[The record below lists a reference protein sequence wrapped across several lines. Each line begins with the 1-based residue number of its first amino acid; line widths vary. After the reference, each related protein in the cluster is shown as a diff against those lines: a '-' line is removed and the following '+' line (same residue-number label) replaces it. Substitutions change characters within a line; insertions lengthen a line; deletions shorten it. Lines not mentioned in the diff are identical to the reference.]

1 MNALQS
7 LKVHSEREN
16 LNGREQHRSDHHDM
30 EAVGVEQIKTAQGG
44 FIGVDVGGTH
54 TDVAV
59 LLDGQ
64 VERGKALTTYD
75 DFSRGVLEAVTVAA
89 NRFGMSLGELLA
101 RTDLFVNGTT
111 VVTNTITELR
121 GCSVGL
127 LVTSGFRDVLRFA
140 GGPRLSVLDDHLQVN
155 VPDLL
160 SRSAIAEIEE
170 RIDWAGLEVVP
181 LDEAQ
186 VVAEL
191 RRLVEVEQVEALAIC
206 FLHSYANDAHER
218 RVLALARDLYPDLF
232 ISASHEVY
240 PVAGETRRFTTT
252 VLNSFVHRDA
262 QIYLDSLSG
271 QLRDSGLAGGLMFFQ
286 GLGGG
291 ISLGRARTN
300 PLALLGSGPA
310 AGAIGANELARRMGE
325 SRVLLGDMGGTSFDT
340 GIIVDNEV
348 KIAKNLDIGLFQT
361 GVNIVDVISVGAG
374 GGSIASIGERGVPIV
389 GPRSA
394 SSTPG
399 PAALGRGGLEPTVTD
414 AMVVLGFID
423 PERYLDGRVRLYP
436 EKSVEALESVYAERF
451 GWTAPEAARAVHDLA
466 VVNMA
471 TAVREVSVNRGYDPR
486 DFLFLAY
493 GGTLPMFAGQI
504 AKRLG
509 IARVVM
515 PANSSVFCARGLL
528 AAEFVVRRDQA
539 ARWDLSRPSDAG
551 SVNHIIERLLE
562 ESLTALTEEGFGPD
576 SITQRVT
583 ADLRFRGQSFELSI
597 DLSGRTLT
605 PDDAASITSQF
616 TTTYEQTY
624 GSGTAWKD
632 VPVVMVNVS
641 VTATGSFPSRREQEQ
656 TDSSDVYL
664 PLESAQTRRRVISLP
679 ETGESVEVPIYSAD
693 LLKPGMVVAG
703 PTIIDARDTTIYVPS
718 SCTVE
723 LDSYGNFV
731 MEVK

>member
-1 MNALQS
+1 
-7 LKVHSEREN
+7 
-16 LNGREQHRSDHHDM
+16 
-30 EAVGVEQIKTAQGG
+30 VEQDRVGGG

-59 LLDGQ
+59 LYRG
-64 VERGKALTTYD
+64 VIERGKALTTYD
-75 DFSRGVLEAVTVAA
+75 DFSRGVLEAVSVAA
-89 NRFGMSLGELLA
+89 GRFGLSLGELLA
-101 RTDLFVNGTT
+101 DTDLFVNGTT

-160 SRSAIAEIEE
+160 SRSSIVEVDE
-170 RIDWAGLEVVP
+170 RVAWDGSILVP
-181 LDEAQ
+181 LDDEA
-186 VVAEL
+186 VVKQI
-191 RRLVEVEQVEALAIC
+191 RHLVEVEKVDSLAIC
-206 FLHSYANDAHER
+206 FMHSYANGAHER
-218 RVLALARDLYPDLF
+218 RVLEMARGQYPDLF

-262 QIYLDSLSG
+262 QVYLDSLG
-271 QLRDSGLAGGLMFFQ
+271 DQLKASGLAGGLMFFQ

-291 ISLGRARTN
+291 ISLERARSN

-310 AGAIGANELARRMGE
+310 AGAIGANELAKRMGE

-340 GIIVDNEV
+340 GIIVGNQV
-348 KIAKNLDIGLFQT
+348 KVAKNLDIDLFQT

-374 GGSIASIGERGVPIV
+374 GGSIASIGERGVPEV

-394 SSTPG
+394 GSTPG
-399 PAALGRGGLEPTVTD
+399 PAALGRGGTEPTVTD

-423 PERYLDGRVRLYP
+423 PSRYLDGRVALYP
-436 EKSVEALESVYAERF
+436 EKSAEALERVYRPAF
-451 GWTAPEAARAVHDLA
+451 GWNAVDAACAVHDLA

-504 AKRLG
+504 ARRLG
-509 IARVVM
+509 IKRVVM

-528 AAEFVVRRDQA
+528 AADFVVRRDQA
-539 ARWDLSRPSDAG
+539 ARWDLSRPEDFA
-551 SVNHIIERLLE
+551 SVNDIVKRLLHD
-562 ESLTALTEEGFGPD
+562 SRAALGEEGFDDGR
-576 SITQRVT
+576 IHQRVT
-583 ADLRFRGQSFELSI
+583 ADLRFRGQSFELTV
-597 DLSGRTLT
+597 DLPDRELT
-605 PDDAASITSQF
+605 AEDAAAISEQF
-616 TTTYEQTY
+616 ETIYEETY

-641 VTATGSFPSRREQEQ
+641 VTATGTFPRPAHLMPDGPDHPADSGSALLGRRRIC
-656 TDSSDVYL
+656 L
-664 PLESAQTRRRVISLP
+664 PEIRQTR
-679 ETGESVEVPIYSAD
+679 EVPIYAAAR
-693 LLKPGMVVAG
+693 LTPGAVVAG
-703 PTIIDARDTTIYVPS
+703 PAIIDASDTTVYVPLD
-718 SCTVE
+718 CE
-723 LDSYGNFV
+723 LTIDEHGNFV
-731 MEVK
+731 MEVS

>member
-1 MNALQS
+1 MDQ
-7 LKVHSEREN
+7 E
-16 LNGREQHRSDHHDM
+16 
-30 EAVGVEQIKTAQGG
+30 EASRGG

-59 LLDGQ
+59 LLDGK

-89 NRFGMSLGELLA
+89 GRYGLSLGELLA

-170 RIDWAGLEVVP
+170 RVDWSGHELVPLHEDEVV
-181 LDEAQ
+181 A
-186 VVAEL
+186 AL
-191 RRLVEVEQVEALAIC
+191 RHLVEVEKVESLAIC

-218 RVLALARDLYPDLF
+218 RVLDIARGMYPDLF

-262 QIYLDSLSG
+262 QVYLDSLG
-271 QLRDSGLAGGLMFFQ
+271 EQLHASGLAGGLMFFQ

-291 ISLGRARTN
+291 ISLNRARTN

-325 SRVLLGDMGGTSFDT
+325 PRVLLGDMGGTSFDT

-348 KIAKNLDIGLFQT
+348 KIAKNLDIELFQT

-374 GGSIASIGERGVPIV
+374 GGSIASIGERGVPQV

-399 PAALGRGGLEPTVTD
+399 PAALGRGGTEPTVTD

-423 PERYLDGRVRLYP
+423 PERYLDGRVPLYP
-436 EKSVEALESVYAERF
+436 EKSIAALETVYADRF
-451 GWTAPEAARAVHDLA
+451 GWSAIEAARAVHDLA

-504 AKRLG
+504 ARRLG
-509 IARVVM
+509 IKRVVM

-528 AAEFVVRRDQA
+528 SADFVVRRDQA
-539 ARWDLSRPSDAG
+539 ARWDLSQPEG
-551 SVNHIIERLLE
+551 VESVNLIIKRLLAD
-562 ESLTALTEEGFGPD
+562 SRAALTEEGFGEENID
-576 SITQRVT
+576 QRVT
-583 ADLRFRGQSFELSI
+583 ADLRYRGQSFELTTVLPDRS
-597 DLSGRTLT
+597 LT
-605 PDDAASITSQF
+605 TSDPEAITAEF
-616 TTTYEQTY
+616 KTTYEQTY

-641 VTATGSFPSRREQEQ
+641 VTATGSFPQRREEQ
-656 TDSSDVYL
+656 MSSAGDGA
-664 PLESAQTRRRVISLP
+664 SRVDAVHNRSRQISLP
-679 ETGESVEVPIYSAD
+679 ETGELVEVPIYSAD
-693 LLKPGMVVAG
+693 DLRPGMVVAG
-703 PTIIDARDTTIYVPS
+703 PTIIDARDTTIYVPVD
-718 SCTVE
+718 CAVE
-723 LDSYGNFV
+723 LDSFGNFV
-731 MEVK
+731 MEVN

>member
-1 MNALQS
+1 MLV
-7 LKVHSEREN
+7 LKVPFYSDN
-16 LNGREQHRSDHHDM
+16 LNGGMAARGRDDATAERQCDVAQDQ
-30 EAVGVEQIKTAQGG
+30 VGNGG

-59 LLDGQ
+59 LYEGR

-75 DFSRGVLEAVTVAA
+75 DFSQGVLEAVTVAA
-89 NRFGMSLGELLA
+89 GRFGLSLGELLA

-127 LVTSGFRDVLRFA
+127 LVTAGFRDVLRFA

-170 RIDWAGLEVVP
+170 RVDWAGDVLVP
-181 LDEAQ
+181 LDDEQ
-186 VVAEL
+186 VVAQL
-191 RRLVEVEQVEALAIC
+191 RYLVEEQKVDSLAIC
-206 FLHSYANDAHER
+206 LMHSYANESHER
-218 RVLALARDLYPDLF
+218 RVLDLAREMYPDLF
-232 ISASHEVY
+232 VSTSHEVY
-240 PVAGETRRFTTT
+240 PVVGETRRFTTT

-262 QIYLDSLSG
+262 QVYLDSLG
-271 QLRDSGLAGGLMFFQ
+271 EQLRASGLAGGLMFFQ

-291 ISLGRARTN
+291 ISLNRARSN

-310 AGAIGANELARRMGE
+310 AGAIGANELAKKMGE
-325 SRVLLGDMGGTSFDT
+325 PRVLLGDMGGTSFDT

-348 KIAKNLDIGLFQT
+348 KVAKNLEIDLFQT

-374 GGSIASIGERGVPIV
+374 GGSIASIGERGVPQV

-399 PAALGRGGLEPTVTD
+399 PAALGRGGTEPTVTD

-423 PERYLDGRVRLYP
+423 PERYLDGRVPLYP
-436 EKSVEALESVYAERF
+436 EKSVAALEDVYAEPF
-451 GWTAPEAARAVHDLA
+451 GWSAVEAACAVHDLA

-504 AKRLG
+504 ARRLG
-509 IARVVM
+509 IRRVVM

-528 AAEFVVRRDQA
+528 AADFVVRRDQA
-539 ARWDLSRPSDAG
+539 ARWDLSQPEG
-551 SVNHIIERLLE
+551 VESVNLIVKRLLFD
-562 ESLTALTEEGFGPD
+562 SRTALTDEGFDEGQI
-576 SITQRVT
+576 SQRVT
-583 ADLRFRGQSFELSI
+583 ADLRYRGQSFELTI
-597 DLSGRTLT
+597 DLPHRQLTAADAADIAAQFGRT
-605 PDDAASITSQF
+605 
-616 TTTYEQTY
+616 YEETY
-624 GSGTAWKD
+624 GSGTAWKN

-641 VTATGSFPSRREQEQ
+641 VTATGAFSRPVEQCPAAGDGAASLKTARLGSRR
-656 TDSSDVYL
+656 
-664 PLESAQTRRRVISLP
+664 ICLP
-679 ETGESVEVPIYSAD
+679 ETRDVTDVPIYAATRLD
-693 LLKPGMVVAG
+693 PGMSVSG
-703 PTIIDARDTTIYVPS
+703 PTIIDAGDTTIYVPVD
-718 SCTVE
+718 CE
-723 LDSYGNFV
+723 LALDQHGNFV
-731 MEVK
+731 MEVSR

>member
-1 MNALQS
+1 M
-7 LKVHSEREN
+7 
-16 LNGREQHRSDHHDM
+16 EQHHGGS
-30 EAVGVEQIKTAQGG
+30 GG

-59 LLDGQ
+59 LYGGK

-89 NRFGMSLGELLA
+89 GRFGLSLGELLA

-160 SRSAIAEIEE
+160 SRSAIAEVEE
-170 RIDWAGLEVVP
+170 RVTWDGTVLVP
-181 LDEAQ
+181 LDEDE
-186 VVAEL
+186 VAARL
-191 RRLVEVEQVEALAIC
+191 RHLVEEEQVDSLAIC
-206 FLHSYANDAHER
+206 LMHSYANETHER
-218 RVLALARDLYPDLF
+218 RVLQIAREMYPDLF
-232 ISASHEVY
+232 ISTSHEVF

-262 QIYLDSLSG
+262 QVYLDSLGS
-271 QLRDSGLAGGLMFFQ
+271 QLTASGLAGGLMFFQ

-291 ISLGRARTN
+291 ISLDRARTN

-310 AGAIGANELARRMGE
+310 AGAIGANELAKRMGE

-340 GIIVDNEV
+340 GIIVNNEV
-348 KIAKNLDIGLFQT
+348 KVAKNLDIDLFQT

-374 GGSIASIGERGVPIV
+374 GGSIAAIGERGVPTV

-399 PAALGRGGLEPTVTD
+399 PAALGRGGTEPTVTD

-423 PERYLDGRVRLYP
+423 PARYLDGRVPLYP
-436 EKSVEALESVYAERF
+436 EKSAAALENVYREPF
-451 GWTAPEAARAVHDLA
+451 GWSASEAACAVHDLA

-504 AKRLG
+504 ARRLG
-509 IARVVM
+509 IGRVVM

-528 AAEFVVRRDQA
+528 AADFVVRRDQA
-539 ARWDLSRPSDAG
+539 ARWDLSQPELVE
-551 SVNHIIERLLE
+551 SVNLIIKRLLM
-562 ESLTALTEEGFGPD
+562 ESATALSEEGFGED
-576 SITQRVT
+576 RVHQRVS
-583 ADLRFRGQSFELSI
+583 ADLRFRGQSFELTI
-597 DLSGRTLT
+597 DLPDRPLT
-605 PDDAASITSQF
+605 ESDAEDIAKQF
-616 TTTYEQTY
+616 HVTYEETY

-632 VPVVMVNVS
+632 VPVTMVSVS
-641 VTATGSFPSRREQEQ
+641 VTATGSFPRPAEEPPVAGNGAAGLDGARLGSRL
-656 TDSSDVYL
+656 VC
-664 PLESAQTRRRVISLP
+664 LP
-679 ETGESVEVPIYSAD
+679 ETRETVEIPIYLASRLDPGMSVE
-693 LLKPGMVVAG
+693 G
-703 PTIIDARDTTIYVPS
+703 PTIIDAGDTTIYVPVD
-718 SCTVE
+718 CE
-723 LDSYGNFV
+723 LTLDQHGNFV
-731 MEVK
+731 MEVS

>member
-1 MNALQS
+1 MQQN
-7 LKVHSEREN
+7 
-16 LNGREQHRSDHHDM
+16 
-30 EAVGVEQIKTAQGG
+30 EATRGG

-59 LLDGQ
+59 LLDGR

-89 NRFGMSLGELLA
+89 GRYGLSLGELLA

-160 SRSAIAEIEE
+160 SRSAIVEIEE
-170 RIDWAGLEVVP
+170 RVDWSGQEIVP
-181 LDEAQ
+181 LDEDE
-186 VVAEL
+186 VVAAV
-191 RRLVEVEQVEALAIC
+191 RRLVEVEHVESLAIC
-206 FLHSYANDAHER
+206 FLHSYANEAHER
-218 RVLALARDLYPDLF
+218 RVLDIARSMYPDLF

-262 QIYLDSLSG
+262 QVYLDSLG
-271 QLRDSGLAGGLMFFQ
+271 EQLHASGLAGGLMFFQ

-291 ISLGRARTN
+291 ISLQRARTN

-310 AGAIGANELARRMGE
+310 AGALGANELARRMGE

-340 GIIVDNEV
+340 GIIVDNDV
-348 KIAKNLDIGLFQT
+348 KIAKNLDIDLFQT

-374 GGSIASIGERGVPIV
+374 GGSIASIGERGVPQV

-399 PAALGRGGLEPTVTD
+399 PAALGRGGTEPTVTD

-423 PERYLDGRVRLYP
+423 PQRYLDGRVPLYP
-436 EKSVEALESVYAERF
+436 EKAASALESVYTERF
-451 GWTAPEAARAVHDLA
+451 GWSAVEAARAVHDLA

-504 AKRLG
+504 ARRLG
-509 IARVVM
+509 IKRVVM

-528 AAEFVVRRDQA
+528 SADFVVRRDQA
-539 ARWDLSRPSDAG
+539 ARWDLSQAEG
-551 SVNHIIERLLE
+551 VESVNMIVQRLL
-562 ESLTALTEEGFGPD
+562 SDSRAALTDEGFGD
-576 SITQRVT
+576 DNIEQKVT
-583 ADLRFRGQSFELSI
+583 ADLRYRGQSFELTVSLP
-597 DLSGRTLT
+597 DRSLT
-605 PDDAASITSQF
+605 AGDAGAITAEF
-616 TTTYEQTY
+616 KETYEQTY

-641 VTATGSFPSRREQEQ
+641 VTAIGSFP
-656 TDSSDVYL
+656 
-664 PLESAQTRRRVISLP
+664 RRRGEDAAPSASADARVEDARIGARTISLP
-679 ETGESVEVPIYSAD
+679 ESGDAVEVAIYSAEA
-693 LLKPGMVVAG
+693 LQPGMTVVG
-703 PTIIDARDTTIYVPS
+703 PTIIDARDTTIYVPVD
-718 SCTVE
+718 CTVE
-723 LDSYGNFV
+723 LDSFGNFV
-731 MEVK
+731 MEVN